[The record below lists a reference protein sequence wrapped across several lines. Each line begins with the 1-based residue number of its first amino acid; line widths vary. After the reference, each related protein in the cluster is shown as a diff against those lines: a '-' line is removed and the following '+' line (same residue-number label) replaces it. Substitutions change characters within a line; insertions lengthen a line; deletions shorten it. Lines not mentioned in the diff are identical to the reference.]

1 MGFVN
6 RKEGIATS
14 LQIPEERMHTFAL
27 LNLIAP
33 STTSSSD
40 YDLYGTLASALASGN
55 LQNLLA
61 VIMPQ
66 FAYKKGQ
73 LYLASR
79 SVEDI
84 FLMRGLNI
92 DMKWALPFKSKID
105 QRESCPLMYD
115 GRLVVPTQTK
125 ECDWV
130 FKNTPIMQGRTELA
144 EMLPSSKMKTVED
157 VSATALPR
165 STDIDGA
172 VKGRRSMRSSAW
184 THSRSLWMR

>member
-1 MGFVN
+1 M
-6 RKEGIATS
+6 
-14 LQIPEERMHTFAL
+14 
-27 LNLIAP
+27 
-33 STTSSSD
+33 
-40 YDLYGTLASALASGN
+40 GN
-55 LQNLLA
+55 LQNLVA
-61 VIMPQ
+61 VLLPQ

-105 QRESCPLMYD
+105 VRDNRPLMYD

-125 ECDWV
+125 ESDFV

-144 EMLPSSKMKTVED
+144 EMLPSSHMKMIED

-165 STDIDGA
+165 STDLDGA
-172 VKGRRSMRSSAW
+172 VKGHRTMRSSAR
-184 THSRSLWMR
+184 THWRRFWMRRLRTSS